1 MADYVPFTIQ
11 AYTNPNN
18 NPEYTY
24 TNKNILLKTPANM
37 APFELP
43 SMKNFAKTVGEV
55 LGFENFLLQQT
66 PIQRIS
72 LTDTASSVI
81 VYKQEY
87 VFDDNYDML
96 TKIYRDGDLRVTIN
110 RGNYYDTP
118 RKNFTIPEITL
129 EINSGVYE
137 IEYLFFDEWDRFYY
151 KATGIIAAVQN
162 KYPLKKWTV
171 TDVVNRCLE
180 LAEPLKIGQNPRFT
194 FDGASYTNGI
204 VNTYTVGSQAEK
216 YDKVLAPEF
225 AMAKQTLRE
234 QLKQVG
240 GFIHGE
246 PRLKNGVIRFDE
258 YGKGKISNISLK
270 KPISTQLRQ
279 DINEYCT
286 ELDSQADNLVNRL
299 DWAQGVIIEPFNG
312 GYQSV
317 RNETITVRIGED
329 NGMIATQRPIYEIKE
344 VKCKYATSVSNGQPT
359 AWSEPIDITA
369 YLFENAEYRN
379 LSSFAGVFPFSKEYA
394 LEYTQGSNNITGLF
408 FKPPDIT
415 DKAVTNYSIVK
426 ILETEGVPKSKI
438 TDNNYAILSFN
449 VSYIPIFSERVKT
462 NKSLIIG
469 NKKRALVYNQSA
481 NLVETRYYGE
491 NLKGVVARL
500 GNVEKTLTY
509 KVAFLS
515 DIPKSGD
522 MFDDE
527 YYISTVA
534 VDYQPFY
541 IKVTVGLSKDF
552 NRLSQYVGISSN
564 QRMYVVSEKQA
575 QDRDSVYV
583 NYLEIKD
590 ANDSPSA
597 NPYTGFFSYQFLIRL
612 AMMFNEQEESQDY
625 AQVNQALIRGRN
637 YNQDLVRD
645 NYAISLP
652 VVSSA
657 LGNNLTFSCN
667 FEDNY
672 SAGQK
677 SLYNTGDVSGYF
689 SSYVPYSDYYGRF
702 YWLEF
707 AFYSKLNLQS
717 DPLELP
723 QIDYTANALPTT
735 TLDANYNEVTTALIE
750 SKSNYIRYRKES
762 TETPSLT
769 FQLSIVTKNKDF
781 IIGSAFARNCSLVTG
796 KPLTERLKLYVFSE
810 RLNAYDEFL
819 DFSQATD
826 LGYVTT
832 SVVSNTLRIAAIN
845 PSTVNGKAWAIASP
859 VHSETITVEDETG
872 REIPQIIQ
880 TGGELFIGKNV
891 EILAGQEIEGPAF
904 LLREKIYED

>member
-1 MADYVPFTIQ
+1 MDNVLFNMSGSLLTDITTYKSQYQSPILKGSFDVISSKDFFQDYLGESLYERLLVSIYDYIYNKIVEITITDSLGNIIANKYIQ
-11 AYTNPNN
+11 YEESSQEIWLYNN
-18 NPEYTY
+18 G
-24 TNKNILLKTPANM
+24 
-37 APFELP
+37 
-43 SMKNFAKTVGEV
+43 AKETK
-55 LGFENFLLQQT
+55 LGFFGAFDYNKCYIPQFSVLLSVT
-66 PIQRIS
+66 EVYNIQYRIY
-72 LTDTASSVI
+72 TARPSYMHADGLIAVI
-81 VYKQEY
+81 
-87 VFDDNYDML
+87 
-96 TKIYRDGDLRVTIN
+96 
-110 RGNYYDTP
+110 
-118 RKNFTIPEITL
+118 
-129 EINSGVYE
+129 
-137 IEYLFFDEWDRFYY
+137 
-151 KATGIIAAVQN
+151 QN

-180 LAEPLKIGQNPRFT
+180 LAEPLKVGQNPRFT

-225 AMAKQTLRE
+225 AMTKQTLRE

-317 RNETITVRIGED
+317 RNETITTRIEEG
-329 NGMIATQRPIYEIKE
+329 NGIIATQRPIYEIKE

-369 YLFENAEYRN
+369 YLFESAEYRN
-379 LSSFAGVFPFSKEYA
+379 LSSFSGVFPFSKEYA

-415 DKAVTNYSIVK
+415 GGAVTNYSIVK
-426 ILETEGVPKSKI
+426 ILKTEGVPESKI

-575 QDRDSVYV
+575 QNRDSVYV
-583 NYLEIKD
+583 NYLEVKD
-590 ANDSPSA
+590 ADMSQNEYSGFISLSFLRRIARMFVAQIDYSQE
-597 NPYTGFFSYQFLIRL
+597 YT
-612 AMMFNEQEESQDY
+612 
-625 AQVNQALIRGRN
+625 QVNQALIRGRN
-637 YNQDLVRD
+637 YNQDLVRN

-677 SLYNTGDVSGYF
+677 SLYNTGKDVTGYF

-707 AFYSKLNLQS
+707 ALYSKLNLQG

-723 QIDYTANALPTT
+723 QVDYTEAELPTSVI
-735 TLDANYNEVTTALIE
+735 DENNEVTTVHIE

-769 FQLSIVTKNKDF
+769 FQLSIVTRNKDF

-796 KPLTERLKLYVFSE
+796 KPLKERLKLYVFSE

-826 LGYVTT
+826 LGYVN
-832 SVVSNTLRIAAIN
+832 VSIHNGRIDFTFPTPNA
-845 PSTVNGKAWAIASP
+845 NGKAWAICSP
-859 VHSETITVEDETG
+859 IQTETITVEDETG
-872 REIPQIIQ
+872 KEIQQIIQ

-891 EILAGQEIEGPAF
+891 EILAGENIIPPAF
-904 LLREKIYED
+904 YLKEKIYEN